1 MPYKNLYLI
10 GLTGNIACGKSSVL
24 AMLRELG
31 AATIDADAVTH
42 QLQRPGEPV
51 YRKIVE
57 AFGAGIL
64 TEPGGPIDRKA
75 LGAIVFSDP
84 AALRRLEQIVH
95 PAVHDAIEA
104 WIDAQTQDPGPR
116 TQDPKGAEL
125 RSREDENQE
134 QRNKEQPDRLQAE
147 RVTLSPGHQVTL
159 SSKPPA
165 TSHQPPTT
173 SKPSSIVPTHQPLP
187 VAVIDAI
194 KLIEAG
200 WPEVCDA
207 IWVVTCPPEQQL
219 ARLVETRGMSE
230 AEARRRIAAQPP
242 QEEKVARADVVIDN
256 GGTRD
261 ATRAQVE
268 AAWAAIPR

>member
-1 MPYKNLYLI
+1 MPNKNLYLI

-51 YRKIVE
+51 YQKIVE
-57 AFGAGIL
+57 TFGPGL
-64 TEPGGPIDRKA
+64 LMEPGGPIDRKA
-75 LGAIVFSDP
+75 LGTIVFSDP

-95 PAVHDAIEA
+95 PAVHDAIVA
-104 WIDAQTQDPGPR
+104 WIEAQSR
-116 TQDPKGAEL
+116 RAAEPQN
-125 RSREDENQE
+125 RGVENQE
-134 QRNKEQPDRLQAE
+134 PARFPE
-147 RVTLSPGHQVTL
+147 
-159 SSKPPA
+159 PA
-165 TSHQPPTT
+165 TSNQPP
-173 SKPSSIVPTHQPLP
+173 S

-207 IWVVTCPPEQQL
+207 IWVVTCPAEQQL

-242 QEEKVARADVVIDN
+242 QQEKVARANVVIDN
-256 GGTRD
+256 GGALA